1 MILSRADLIRAKRLQ
16 LPPDFLELRLDALEA
31 VVDEIESS
39 IQSLNVPLIVT
50 ARHPREGGA
59 NRLSAAC
66 RAALLRRFLNRA
78 AYVDIELRALREL
91 RSIHGQARNKNI
103 GLITSFH
110 DLEGT
115 PSLARLRA
123 KARAAVAAGADIFKV
138 ATRTDS
144 REQLARLLHF
154 FDQEHLDLPISAMG
168 IGRFGRRARVELAR
182 RGSALVYVSVGRSHI
197 KGQLSIRQLRSA
209 LAAFKIK

>member
-1 MILSRADLIRAKRLQ
+1 LHSLHYLQ
-16 LPPDFLELRLDALEA
+16 
-31 VVDEIESS
+31 
-39 IQSLNVPLIVT
+39 
-50 ARHPREGGA
+50 
-59 NRLSAAC
+59 C
-66 RAALLRRFLNRA
+66 
-78 AYVDIELRALREL
+78 
-91 RSIHGQARNKNI
+91 
-103 GLITSFH
+103 
-110 DLEGT
+110 T
-115 PSLARLRA
+115 PSLVRMRA
-123 KARAAVAAGADIFKV
+123 KVLASVAAGADIFKV